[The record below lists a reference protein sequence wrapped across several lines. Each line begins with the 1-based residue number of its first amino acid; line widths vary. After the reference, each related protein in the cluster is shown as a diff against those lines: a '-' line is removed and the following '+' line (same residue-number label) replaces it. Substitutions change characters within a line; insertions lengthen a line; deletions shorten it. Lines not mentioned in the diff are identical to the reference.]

1 MPSITTLET
10 TMEDSLSPQAPE
22 AARRRIRLPA
32 ATAAWRVQAWVSFA
46 LAALLCATGL
56 AYLPGAD
63 LDRAFM
69 FMGFG
74 FCLSTVFVLARHVRD
89 RQAGLPTTPGWGAV
103 VWGSFAL
110 ALALTA
116 WGLWR
121 MGINPTYK
129 AYLGVAWLF
138 LVSAA
143 LTLAKTLRDEHDAH
157 RAAG

>member
-1 MPSITTLET
+1 
-10 TMEDSLSPQAPE
+10 MEDSSNELKVPQ
-22 AARRRIRLPA
+22 RRARLPH
-32 ATAAWRVQAWVSFA
+32 ATTAWRAQAWISFA
-46 LAALLCATGL
+46 LAAFLCATGL
-56 AYLPGAD
+56 AVLPGTD

-89 RQAGLPTTPGWGAV
+89 RQAGAPTTPGWSAV
-103 VWGSFAL
+103 VWGSFGL
-110 ALALTA
+110 ALMLTA

-121 MGINPTYK
+121 MDINPTFK

-143 LTLAKTLRDEHDAH
+143 LTLAKTLRDEHESRQAS
-157 RAAG
+157 AA

>member
-1 MPSITTLET
+1 
-10 TMEDSLSPQAPE
+10 MEDSSNIPQVSK
-22 AARRRIRLPA
+22 RRLRPGNS
-32 ATAAWRVQAWVSFA
+32 TSAWRAQAWISFG
-46 LAALLCATGL
+46 LAVTLCATGL

-89 RQAGLPTTPGWGAV
+89 QQAGLATTPGWAFV

-110 ALALTA
+110 ALGLTA

-121 MGINPTYK
+121 MDINPTYK

-143 LTLAKTLRDEHDAH
+143 LTLAKTLRDEHEA
-157 RAAG
+157 RQATAA

>member
-1 MPSITTLET
+1 
-10 TMEDSLSPQAPE
+10 MEDSSTSPQVTQH
-22 AARRRIRLPA
+22 RVRLPGA
-32 ATAAWRVQAWVSFA
+32 STAWRAQAWISFA
-46 LAALLCATGL
+46 LAVTLCATGL

-74 FCLSTVFVLARHVRD
+74 FCLSTVFVLARYVRD
-89 RQAGLPTTPGWGAV
+89 QQAGLPATPGWGAV
-103 VWGSFAL
+103 VWSSFAL
-110 ALALTA
+110 ALGLTA

-121 MGINPTYK
+121 MDINPTYK

-143 LTLAKTLRDEHDAH
+143 LTLAKTLRDEHEA
-157 RAAG
+157 RQAQA

>member
-1 MPSITTLET
+1 MEHVV
-10 TMEDSLSPQAPE
+10 EDSSNSPQVLKRR
-22 AARRRIRLPA
+22 ARLSG
-32 ATAAWRVQAWVSFA
+32 ATSAWRAQAWISFA
-46 LAALLCATGL
+46 LAVVLCATGL

-89 RQAGLPTTPGWGAV
+89 QHAGVPTTPGWAAV

-110 ALALTA
+110 ALGLTA

-121 MGINPTYK
+121 MDINPTYK

-138 LVSAA
+138 LVSSA
-143 LTLAKTLRDEHDAH
+143 LTLAKTLRDEHEA
-157 RAAG
+157 RQVATA

>member
-1 MPSITTLET
+1 
-10 TMEDSLSPQAPE
+10 MEDSSNDPKVPQRRVRLPQA
-22 AARRRIRLPA
+22 
-32 ATAAWRVQAWVSFA
+32 TKAWRAQAWISFA
-46 LAALLCATGL
+46 LAVLLCATGL
-56 AYLPGAD
+56 AVLPGTD

-89 RQAGLPTTPGWGAV
+89 QQAGVPTTPGWAAV

-110 ALALTA
+110 ALVLTA

-121 MGINPTYK
+121 MDINPTFK

-143 LTLAKTLRDEHDAH
+143 LTLAKTLRDEHESRQAS
-157 RAAG
+157 AA